1 MNDGP
6 ANQFAG
12 NISVHGCHAKGQGG
26 GILIHNS
33 SFSSHGYLDVQQ
45 CMALGDKGGGLLVES
60 NVNLSGSASFVDC
73 SVDNGHGGGIYSS
86 GNITI
91 TGPATFKN
99 CEAKYKGAMV
109 ASSCCGSPPNLFRR
123 VALLFQTCWRR
134 LDRAF
139 IFCTRDCYG
148 FFSTAS
154 RSRDEFCSG
163 FVHARWRLHQ
173 FGVRGNAECHV

>member
-1 MNDGP
+1 MGSLAVAGGIYVNDGP

-73 SVDNGHGGGIYSS
+73 SVDNGHGGGI
-86 GNITI
+86 
-91 TGPATFKN
+91 
-99 CEAKYKGAMV
+99 
-109 ASSCCGSPPNLFRR
+109 
-123 VALLFQTCWRR
+123 
-134 LDRAF
+134 
-139 IFCTRDCYG
+139 
-148 FFSTAS
+148 
-154 RSRDEFCSG
+154 
-163 FVHARWRLHQ
+163 
-173 FGVRGNAECHV
+173 